1 MNELLDAHMRTS
13 FARAERTG
21 LLLSRAGRRFGYDST
36 AFVELA
42 VDSVLAAQTEQAF
55 VTWSYLAS
63 VVELADPLGRV
74 LDVDPPIDV
83 LVGAATHD
91 GAPLETVY
99 RRPATL
105 AAELRAEGFAF
116 VEVVERVSSEVEL
129 MADAD
134 VFTASR
140 KTEQVYGAVD
150 RRIVGWRR
158 VPNATAC
165 QWCRMI
171 ATQRY
176 KKQELAPA
184 HRSCHCGTA
193 PITSTT
199 AVDRGPVYDPD
210 ALAQIK
216 RDGVPTRYGE
226 RKKTAREANT
236 QIERFGDTVES

>member
-1 MNELLDAHMRTS
+1 MNELLDTHMRTS

-21 LLLSRAGRRFGYDST
+21 KLLVRAGRRFGFES
-36 AFVELA
+36 ASFVELA

-55 VTWSYLAS
+55 ATWSYLSSA
-63 VVELADPLGRV
+63 VELADPLGRI

-83 LVGAATHD
+83 LVGAATHG

-99 RRPATL
+99 RRPASL
-105 AAELRAEGFAF
+105 AAELRAEGLVF
-116 VEVVERVSSEVEL
+116 VEAFDRVASEVEL

-150 RRIVGWRR
+150 RRIVGWKR

-165 QWCRMI
+165 AWCRMI

-176 KKQELAPA
+176 KRQELAPA

-193 PITSTT
+193 PITSTK
-199 AVDRGPVYDPD
+199 AVDRGPIYDSD
-210 ALAQIK
+210 ALARIK

-226 RKKTAREANT
+226 RKRTSRRANA
-236 QIERFGDTVES
+236 QIERFGESAD